1 MAKPTRQLNKEVM
14 DKLKGFEA
22 LRNHAYPDPASPLAK
37 RTRSLRLQWG
47 FRPAREILK
56 NLERSHPELVKLS
69 GTPWTCGYGSTRGVT
84 PDTYWTK
91 DEALVRLDQD
101 LDDAQ
106 SAVERLVKVKLN
118 DFQYGALT
126 SLVFNIGSG
135 NFSGSNLLKRLNEG
149 KYEAAAARFDD
160 WVKVRNQETGKLE
173 FNQGLKN
180 RRDVEKALFL
190 RGSFVESNN
199 IVPVEV
205 TPDVEKPV
213 AKDPGVAIPAV
224 TTGAAGVLAIGEAAS
239 KLEPLAAHSE
249 TIRAVFVGLTLLGVV
264 ITLILNMQKRKEAK
278 EKENAS

>member
-1 MAKPTRQLNKEVM
+1 MAKPKRQLNAEVM
-14 DKLKGFEA
+14 NKLKGFEA
-22 LRNHAYPDPASPLAK
+22 LRNFAYPDPASPLAK
-37 RTRSLRLQWG
+37 RTRNLKLRWG
-47 FRPAREILK
+47 YRPAREILK
-56 NLERSHPELVKLS
+56 ELERSHPQLVHLS
-69 GTPWTCGYGSTRGVT
+69 GTPWTCGYGSIRGVT
-84 PDTYWTK
+84 MDTYWTK
-91 DEALVRLDQD
+91 EEALTRLDAD

-106 SAVERLVKVKLN
+106 LAVERLVKVPLN
-118 DFQYGALT
+118 EFQYGALT
-126 SLVFNIGSG
+126 SLVFNIGAG
-135 NFSGSNLLKRLNEG
+135 NFSTSTLLKRLNEG

-190 RGSFVESNN
+190 RGSFVASNDL
-199 IVPVEV
+199 IPVEV
-205 TPDVEKPV
+205 TPDVEKSA

-239 KLEPLAAHSE
+239 KLEPLAAHSD
-249 TIRAVFVGLTLLGVV
+249 TIRSIFVGLTLLGVI